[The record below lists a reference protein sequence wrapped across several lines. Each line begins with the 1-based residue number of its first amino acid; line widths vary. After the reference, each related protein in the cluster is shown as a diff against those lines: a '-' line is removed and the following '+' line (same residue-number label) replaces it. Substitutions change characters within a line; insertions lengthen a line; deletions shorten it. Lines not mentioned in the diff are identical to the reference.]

1 MEAIVGPWSQALVG
15 IGWVVAVLGN
25 YLSWLLVS
33 AEIVHSAARHKAMLA
48 VLAAE
53 NVSGAPVAGTLYAS
67 GTRFVMLP
75 ALLYVP
81 GRSCS

>member
-1 MEAIVGPWSQALVG
+1 MEAIVGPWSKALDG
-15 IGWVVAVLGN
+15 IGRVAAVLGN
-25 YLSWLLVS
+25 HLSWLLVS
-33 AEIVHSAARHKAMLA
+33 AEIVHSAGRHKTTLA
-48 VLAAE
+48 ILAAE
-53 NVSGAPVAGTLYAS
+53 NVNGAPVAGTLYAS